1 MEEEEEVFHLNL
13 QFYVVIYL
21 INKSVS
27 FYSKTK
33 L

>member
-13 QFYVVIYL
+13 QYYVVISL